1 MPHQITVNNKICDV
15 FSLEEI
21 QSDIYLNGD
30 IPMFTGKD
38 MVEIVSMSRDESFS
52 STSEYYRQLSGYIR
66 CINDENDRSEAW
78 FLKEEN
84 IRMIYCSLVNL
95 HTISDEEKRK
105 EIESLLKQIK

>member
-1 MPHQITVNNKICDV
+1 MPHQITVNNKVCDV
-15 FSLEEI
+15 FSQEECETDQYI
-21 QSDIYLNGD
+21 NGE

-38 MVEIVSMSRDESFS
+38 IVEIVSMSRDESFS

-84 IRMIYCSLVNL
+84 IELIQIALVYLACN
-95 HTISDEEKRK
+95 SEGERK
-105 EIESLLKQIK
+105 QIKSLLKQIK